1 MGILDRFRKQ
11 PEQTASKPL
20 EITASTRKLGYRSRH
35 RAPDKFGSVSWRDI
49 DSLDPDREREKARGV
64 YTESLIARGI
74 VTRFV
79 DNVINVGL
87 NWEASPMWDLLP
99 GSPTSEKDRYNW
111 TNLVEARW
119 ALYTRSKEST
129 VEGDKKFSQL
139 QRILYRTS
147 LVDGEFFVVYRY
159 LSDPK
164 RMSPVS
170 AQIIRSTQVVSP
182 TDAKT
187 LKAIEQKSHKIDH
200 GIEYDSTGKKIA
212 IYVQEPGYNLSKK
225 IVRIPFYG
233 NNRRFV
239 SHHAD
244 VENPGQVR
252 GISPLSALVY
262 ELDKLTEYD
271 IAELEAVV
279 SSALWIASIEADVN
293 ATPGR
298 APKIQPNFSN
308 KDISQDAP
316 KAGLETV
323 EINGRAL
330 IMNNLSPG
338 YSMKAWEPNRPN
350 PNYTAFV
357 EAFETHIAGS
367 LGMPLSV
374 ARQKFGSSYSAA
386 RAELL
391 LFWNS
396 IQVRRDNFAVFL
408 DEFYEAWFSEEVR
421 SGRIVA
427 PRFDQPV
434 EHRAWL
440 EGTWNGI
447 SRPNVD
453 PLKEVN
459 AVEKRLKLGHTTG
472 EKEARAYNGSDYRE
486 NVERL
491 KNENKH
497 LAEANSF
504 LDADLP
510 GQDSEDG
517 EENTGD
523 DGDE

>member
-1 MGILDRFRKQ
+1 
-11 PEQTASKPL
+11 
-20 EITASTRKLGYRSRH
+20 
-35 RAPDKFGSVSWRDI
+35 
-49 DSLDPDREREKARGV
+49 
-64 YTESLIARGI
+64 
-74 VTRFV
+74 
-79 DNVINVGL
+79 
-87 NWEASPMWDLLP
+87 
-99 GSPTSEKDRYNW
+99 
-111 TNLVEARW
+111 
-119 ALYTRSKEST
+119 
-129 VEGDKKFSQL
+129 
-139 QRILYRTS
+139 
-147 LVDGEFFVVYRY
+147 
-159 LSDPK
+159 
-164 RMSPVS
+164 MSPVGL
-170 AQIIRSTQVVSP
+170 QIIRSTQVINP
-182 TDAKT
+182 TDATT
-187 LKAIEQKSHKIDH
+187 LKAIETRKHKVEY
-200 GIEYDSTGKKIA
+200 GIEYDSTGRKVA
-212 IYVQEPGYNLSKK
+212 IHVAEPGTYYGKT
-225 IVRIPFYG
+225 VRIPFYG

-244 VENPGQVR
+244 TENPGQVR

-279 SSALWIASIEADVN
+279 ASALWIASIEADVN
-293 ATPGR
+293 AAPGR

-308 KDISQDAP
+308 KDTSTEAP

-323 EINGRAL
+323 EVNGRAL
-330 IMNNLSPG
+330 VMNNLSPG
-338 YSMKAWEPNRPN
+338 YSMKAWQPNRPN
-350 PNYTAFV
+350 PNYIAFV
-357 EAFETHIAGS
+357 EAFETHIAGA

-396 IQVRRDNFAVFL
+396 IMVRRDNFSVFL
-408 DEFYEAWFSEEVR
+408 DEFYESWFSEEVR
-421 SGRIVA
+421 SGRITA

-434 EHRAWL
+434 EHMAWL
-440 EGTWNGI
+440 AGSWNGI

-491 KNENKH
+491 RNENQL

-510 GQDSEDG
+510 GNMEPDEPEDQ
-517 EENTGD
+517 E
-523 DGDE
+523 DE